1 MTTEVRILRL
11 SQTNASGFVSIVPR
25 DPLSTEINDDNPLT
39 ADYLEWHI
47 PSINEGTTYSID
59 LTANVM
65 YYTDTLGVLTLV
77 GSLPV
82 RSINTSYDFSQHG
95 MTVSIISND
104 TVRLSGTFGNVFQDS
119 YYEFVLENGSTI
131 QMAPDVNSTFKAL
144 IEYEMPSITTVDK
157 EFPFNFTVNTAFAS
171 ATTVSDTKNVGQWVC
186 WAFEPTANL
195 IQQLVASRPN
205 A

>member
-1 MTTEVRILRL
+1 MTTEVRVLRL
-11 SQTNASGFVSIVPR
+11 LQSNATGFVSIVPR
-25 DPLSTEINDDNPLT
+25 DPLSTEINDASPLS
-39 ADYLEWHI
+39 ADYIEWHI

-65 YYTDTLGVLTLV
+65 YYSNTLGVLTLV

-82 RSINTSYDFSQHG
+82 RSANTSYDFGQHG
-95 MTVSIISND
+95 MVANVISSD
-104 TVRLSGTFGNVFQDS
+104 TVRLSGTFANVFQDS
-119 YYEFVLENGSTI
+119 YYEFVLENGSTV
-131 QMAPDVNSTFKAL
+131 QMGPNVNSTFKAL
-144 IEYEMPSITTVDK
+144 IEYEMPSITTIDK
-157 EFPFNFTVNTAFAS
+157 EFPFNFTVNTEFAS

-195 IQQLVASRPN
+195 IQQLVTSRPN